1 MNMIVAV
8 DRQWGIGKDNGLLAS
23 LPGDMKYFKDKTL
36 GKAVLM
42 GRKTLESLP
51 GQKGLPK
58 RENFVMTSNENF
70 EAERCEIIH
79 DEQEVLDLIKKYGD
93 DLFLIG
99 GATMYNKYYK
109 LCDKLY
115 ITKIDAILRADTFIT
130 NIDKDPNFK
139 IISESEPI
147 EENDLIYRFVVYKR
161 G

>member
-58 RENFVMTSNENF
+58 RENYVMTLNENF

-79 DEQEVLDLIKKYGD
+79 DEQEVSDLIKKYGD

-115 ITKIDAILRADTFIT
+115 ITKIDAVLRADTFIT

>member
-79 DEQEVLDLIKKYGD
+79 DEQEVSDLIKKYGD

-109 LCDKLY
+109 FCDKLY
-115 ITKIDAILRADTFIT
+115 ITKIDAILSADTFIT

>member
-8 DRQWGIGKDNGLLAS
+8 DRQWGIGKENGLLAS

-79 DEQEVLDLIKKYGD
+79 DEQEVSDLIKKYGD

>member
-79 DEQEVLDLIKKYGD
+79 DEQEVSDLIKKYGD

-115 ITKIDAILRADTFIT
+115 ITKIDAVLRADTFIT